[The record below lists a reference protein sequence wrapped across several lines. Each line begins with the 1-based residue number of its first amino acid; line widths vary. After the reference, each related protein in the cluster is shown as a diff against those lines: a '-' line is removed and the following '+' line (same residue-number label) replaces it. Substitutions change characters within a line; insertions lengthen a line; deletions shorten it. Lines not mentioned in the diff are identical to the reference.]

1 MRHNQY
7 RNKITRERGSV
18 DMDHAVGGLI
28 QKWHVKNQ
36 ILNLGNWCVEEKGT
50 VGMLIVCNVR

>member
-1 MRHNQY
+1 MRNNQY

-28 QKWHVKNQ
+28 
-36 ILNLGNWCVEEKGT
+36 LNLGNWCVEEKGT